1 MEYAFIG
8 FLIPAKNEMDANVIL
23 SQIECVLADS
33 ECDLSGSY
41 CIAGIPV
48 LDDVAA
54 FGKDLEQLLAK
65 YNLVI
70 HNNIETE
77 I

>member
-1 MEYAFIG
+1 MEYGFIG
-8 FLIPAKNEMDANVIL
+8 FLIPAKSEMDANNIISQITYIL
-23 SQIECVLADS
+23 SDS

-65 YNLVI
+65 YNLI
-70 HNNIETE
+70 THNHIETE
-77 I
+77 N

>member
-8 FLIPAKNEMDANVIL
+8 FLIPAKNEMDANIIL
-23 SQIECVLADS
+23 NQIEHIVIDS

-48 LDDVAA
+48 LNDVTP

-65 YNLVI
+65 YNLI
-70 HNNIETE
+70 IETE
-77 I
+77 N

>member
-8 FLIPAKNEMDANVIL
+8 FLVPAINEMDANVIVN
-23 SQIECVLADS
+23 QIRYIIADS
-33 ECDLSGSY
+33 ECDLSDGY

-48 LDDVAA
+48 LDDVVA

-65 YNLVI
+65 YNLI
-70 HNNIETE
+70 THNNMETE
-77 I
+77 N